1 MPFLELKGVGKSYG
15 ENGSRT
21 EVLHDINLEV
31 AEGEFVAIVG
41 YSGAGKTTFISMIA
55 GLVKP
60 DAGTVTFQ
68 GKPITEPG
76 PDRAIVFQNYSL
88 LPWMSVEQN
97 VALAVDRV
105 YAKESAAA
113 RAERVAKALAMVNLS
128 HAAGKK
134 PSELSGGMRQRVSV
148 ARALSMDPRVLLLD
162 EPLGALDA
170 LTRAT
175 IQDEITAIWQRDRK
189 TVVLITND
197 VDEAI
202 LLADRIIPLS
212 AGPAASLGPAV
223 AVDIPRPRDRKAMNH
238 DPRFKAIRQ
247 QVIEWLLGEGS
258 ATRRATRK
266 IGTPAGHGARPALTI
281 GFLPL
286 TDCAPLVAACERE
299 VFAKHG
305 LDVKLQ
311 KFPSWD
317 AITDAL
323 CAGTIDAAH
332 MLASLPLAVNAGL
345 MGHRRP
351 PLVVP
356 WILNRNGQGIT
367 LARDLMDKVG
377 DDPAELAAAA
387 ADARA
392 TGPGLAFAS
401 THKFGT
407 HALWLR
413 YWLAAGG
420 IDPDADI
427 ALSVTPPPLLT
438 AGLRQGEVSGFCV
451 GEPWNAKAILDG
463 VGYTAVASQDIWA
476 NHPEKAL
483 AFTEAFAAKRADV
496 VNKCL
501 AALHDASAWLD
512 DPTSKPEAAHLLA
525 RKEYL
530 NVREEEILPRLGGHY
545 DLGNGKKKDF
555 VLHPLRFCADHT
567 NAPQHKHAVWFLTQF
582 RRWGFVEGTPD
593 YRGLA
598 ERTFRWDLY
607 ESAAKAGGFNPG
619 PASTAPET
627 LFDNVTFDPADPEA
641 YALGFAIGHPA
652 EPVPAVPDKA
662 MEAEAVGVG

>member
-1 MPFLELKGVGKSYG
+1 MPFLELKGVSKAYG
-15 ENGSRT
+15 ENGSRAD
-21 EVLHDINLEV
+21 VLTDISLEV
-31 AEGEFVAIVG
+31 AEGEFVAVVG

-55 GLVKP
+55 GLVTP
-60 DAGTVTFQ
+60 DVGTVTMNGQ
-68 GKPITEPG
+68 PIAAPG
-76 PDRAIVFQNYSL
+76 PDRALVFQNYSL
-88 LPWMSVEQN
+88 FPWMTVEQN
-97 VALAVDRV
+97 VALAVDQV
-105 YAKESAAA
+105 FAKESAAA

-128 HAAGKK
+128 HAAAKK

-170 LTRAT
+170 LTKAT

-202 LLADRIIPLS
+202 LMADRIIPLS

-223 AVDIPRPRDRKAMNH
+223 TVDIPRPRDRKAMNH
-238 DPRFKAIRQ
+238 DPAFKAVRQ

-258 ATRRATRK
+258 AARRAARK
-266 IGTPAGHGARPALTI
+266 IGTPAGHGARPTLTI

-286 TDCAPLVAACERE
+286 TDCAPLVAAVERE
-299 VFAKHG
+299 VFHKHG
-305 LDVKLQ
+305 VDVKLQ
-311 KFPSWD
+311 KFPTWD
-317 AITDAL
+317 AVTDAL
-323 CAGTIDAAH
+323 GAGKIDAAH
-332 MLASLPLAVNAGL
+332 LLCSIPLAVNAGL
-345 MGHRRP
+345 MGHRRS

-356 WILNRNGQGIT
+356 WILNRNGQAIT
-367 LARDLMDKVG
+367 LSRELMAKVG
-377 DDPAELAAAA
+377 GDSAKLAAAA
-387 ADARA
+387 AEARA
-392 TGPGLAFAS
+392 AGPGLAFAS

-407 HALWLR
+407 HAMWLR

-420 IDPDADI
+420 IDPAADVT
-427 ALSVTPPPLLT
+427 LGVTPPPLLT
-438 AGLRQGEVSGFCV
+438 AGLRQGEVSGFCG
-451 GEPWNAKAILDG
+451 GEPWNAKAVADG

-483 AFTEAFAAKRADV
+483 AFTEAFAAERPEV
-496 VNKCL
+496 VKKVL

-512 DPTSKPEAAHLLA
+512 DPINRPETARLLA
-525 RKEYL
+525 RREYL
-530 NVREEEILPRLGGHY
+530 NVREEEILPRLSGHY
-545 DLGNGKKKDF
+545 DLGNGKTKDF
-555 VLHPLRFCADHT
+555 VLHPLRFCADHA

-607 ESAAKAGGFNPG
+607 AAAAAAAGFAPG
-619 PASTAPET
+619 PVDEKPET
-627 LFDNVTFDPADPEA
+627 LFDKKVYDPADPET

-652 EPVPAVPDKA
+652 EAVPVAADEA
-662 MEAEAVGVG
+662 IEAEAVGAS